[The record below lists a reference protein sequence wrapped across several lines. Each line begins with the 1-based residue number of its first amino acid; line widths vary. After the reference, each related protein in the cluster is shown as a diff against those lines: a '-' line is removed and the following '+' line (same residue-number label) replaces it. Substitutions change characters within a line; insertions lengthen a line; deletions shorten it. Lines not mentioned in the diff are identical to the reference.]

1 MSELF
6 KPYRLAFMSPEGG
19 EAPGGDGATADT
31 VDAGAERPD
40 ESAPLTDEQVL
51 ARVESA
57 MKLSFQKPE
66 IKIGGEI
73 FKPKSFFPGL
83 MLTYQKG
90 FEAAQ
95 TQNPFPELKSPEE
108 FQKAWE
114 AMAQRFLGN
123 LEVGATT
130 DAAADATARGAT
142 VAVGEAATVSGA
154 AGTAEAVDAAAVAS
168 GSVSDPRVAATVSET
183 AVAPET
189 PENAATPEK
198 AETTL
203 VDTLKEKKADILK
216 VIDAHTEYTPKNHD
230 WVAINAEMMKAI
242 NGPEGKGD
250 DKSVMDF
257 VKNMQEMLKV
267 ESDGKIGPITME
279 ALKNYLNGV
288 TDSVENAPDKFVKI
302 EFTDAEYGEMTRLFN
317 EGKLGDPFTLE
328 DVKKMSISVDKKMS
342 LKASYNGEDSKKV
355 VETFNAKLTEKEYP
369 PIGMY
374 IQSTDSYKKAYAEAS
389 SPVKASTDPAVDAP
403 SGKIQSAPSQGPVM
417 TPAPESATGN
427 DSEPTQSPS
436 PASNGDVVAG
446 QPAQAAQGVDQSKD
460 VTAQAPK
467 DAQVAQGAP
476 AVTDTAPEKADPAKR
491 KAEILGEKGKN
502 WTFTG
507 DSTIGKIDRSKA
519 DDLLASKMAEQGY
532 GQNTKVKIEAYNTR
546 PNGYQQLYEVYI
558 TIGTYKYIG
567 RTDARVNKD
576 PTIAFAEAVKLIK
589 TSDEEQAEV
598 ARKAAAK
605 KAAEEAKKP
614 DGPELAVTSGP
625 APSPD
630 AQKASPGVDANV
642 DANAAAN
649 PDVQTQKPKPAP
661 AETVSAPEAIVQAE
675 WTFEGNIG
683 NQLEQANAKEEL
695 GKLLYQ
701 KGYRTIK
708 NIVITA
714 NEVDENRTETPGK
727 EYIVKIKLDG
737 QEFEGTAF
745 DLTTA
750 FKIAAMTKIP
760 EINTDGSP
768 QPGDAPPVQ
777 QATQEAAVATEAVN
791 EGVEGGWRSASVGA
805 RDSQNRMYTTM
816 IKDGAVAYW
825 SPYNNLVYSR
835 EGDVI
840 GFKGEDKKLHFHTPS
855 DGWAGMDLSNV
866 GRIANTLEGTGTIP
880 DFSTFKT
887 PETKVKPINETKAA
901 RPAEANEFNQK
912 TFDAVLNKINSL
924 SFFDTA
930 DLKADPQSKERLS
943 RAIIDKGYD
952 ENTEI
957 IMSSRTYEDKSI
969 THHVV
974 EMTLDGVEYKGVGLD
989 VKSALGQL
997 IKEIGEREKVT
1008 PLSESDRQTINVIEY
1023 KLVFPENAKGLDT
1036 PVARAQLARKIFDQ
1050 KYGADATISIG
1061 VADLNMGT
1069 GAGTGTKVTIQING
1083 TSYEGV
1089 SPKKYDANGVK
1100 AFKNAI
1106 SNIKKRAT

>member
-625 APSPD
+625 APSAD
-630 AQKASPGVDANV
+630 GQNASPGVDANV
-642 DANAAAN
+642 DANADAN
-649 PDVQTQKPKPAP
+649 ARRPEPAP
-661 AETVSAPEAIVQAE
+661 GETVSAPVPVVNATPEPGGEPQEEPHQA
-675 WTFEGNIG
+675 
-683 NQLEQANAKEEL
+683 
-695 GKLLYQ
+695 
-701 KGYRTIK
+701 
-708 NIVITA
+708 
-714 NEVDENRTETPGK
+714 
-727 EYIVKIKLDG
+727 
-737 QEFEGTAF
+737 
-745 DLTTA
+745 
-750 FKIAAMTKIP
+750 
-760 EINTDGSP
+760 S
-768 QPGDAPPVQ
+768 
-777 QATQEAAVATEAVN
+777 
-791 EGVEGGWRSASVGA
+791 EGVGG
-805 RDSQNRMYTTM
+805 
-816 IKDGAVAYW
+816 
-825 SPYNNLVYSR
+825 
-835 EGDVI
+835 
-840 GFKGEDKKLHFHTPS
+840 
-855 DGWAGMDLSNV
+855 
-866 GRIANTLEGTGTIP
+866 
-880 DFSTFKT
+880 
-887 PETKVKPINETKAA
+887 ETRTQRAAEAA
-901 RPAEANEFNQK
+901 RPVEADEFNQK
-912 TFDAVLNKINSL
+912 TFDAVLKKINNL
-924 SFFDTA
+924 PFFDTT

-957 IMSSRTYEDKSI
+957 IMSSRTYEDNS
-969 THHVV
+969 TTYHVV
-974 EMTLDGVEYKGVGLD
+974 EMTLDGVEYKATGPNAKG
-989 VKSALGQL
+989 ALGQL
-997 IKEIGEREKVT
+997 IKEIGKGEKVT
-1008 PLSESDRQTINVIEY
+1008 PLSESDRQTINVIKN
-1023 KLVFPENAKGLDT
+1023 KLAFPENAKDLDT

-1061 VADLNMGT
+1061 MVDFDMGT
-1069 GAGTGTKVTIQING
+1069 GPKTATKVAIQING
-1083 TSYEGV
+1083 ASYEGT
-1089 SPKKYDANGVK
+1089 SAKQYDATGVK
-1100 AFKNAI
+1100 AFSNAI
-1106 SNIKKRAT
+1106 SNIKRQGA

>member
-6 KPYRLAFMSPEGG
+6 KPYRLVFMSPEGG
-19 EAPGGDGATADT
+19 ETPGGDDSAADT
-31 VDAGAERPD
+31 VDTGAERPD

-57 MKLSFQKPE
+57 MKLSFQNPE
-66 IKIGGEI
+66 IKIGDEI

-95 TQNPFPELKSPEE
+95 AQNPFPDLKSPEE

-114 AMAQRFLGN
+114 AMAQRFSGN
-123 LEVGATT
+123 LEGGATT

-183 AVAPET
+183 AVAPE
-189 PENAATPEK
+189 NAATPEK

-216 VIDAHTEYTPKNHD
+216 VIDAHSEYKKHD

-302 EFTDAEYGEMTRLFN
+302 EFTDAEYDKMTRLLN
-317 EGKLGDPFTLE
+317 EGKSGDSFTLE

-342 LKASYNGEDSKKV
+342 LKASYDGEDSKKV
-355 VETFNAKLTEKEYP
+355 VETFHAKLTEKEYP

-374 IQSTDSYKKAYAEAS
+374 IQDTASYKKAYAEAS
-389 SPVKASTDPAVDAP
+389 SPENAPTDPAVDAP
-403 SGKIQSAPSQGPVM
+403 SGQIQSAPSQGPVM

-446 QPAQAAQGVDQSKD
+446 QPAQAAQGVDQS
-460 VTAQAPK
+460 K

-614 DGPELAVTSGP
+614 DGPELPITSKP
-625 APSPD
+625 APNPD
-630 AQKASPGVDANV
+630 AQKAPLEADAK
-642 DANAAAN
+642 AAAN
-649 PDVQTQKPKPAP
+649 PDVQTQKPKPVP
-661 AETVSAPEAIVQAE
+661 AETVSASEAIVQAE

-714 NEVDENRTETPGK
+714 NEVDENRTGTPGK
-727 EYIVKIKLDG
+727 EYVVKIKLDG

-745 DLTTA
+745 DLATA
-750 FKIAAMTKIP
+750 FKIAAVTQIP
-760 EINTDGSP
+760 KINTEGSP

-777 QATQEAAVATEAVN
+777 QETQEAAVATEAVN

-912 TFDAVLNKINSL
+912 TFDAVLKKINSL

-930 DLKADPQSKERLS
+930 DLKADPQSKEKLS

-957 IMSSRTYEDKSI
+957 IMSSRTYEDSSI
-969 THHVV
+969 TYHVV
-974 EMTLDGVEYKGVGLD
+974 EMTLDGVEYKATGLNA
-989 VKSALGQL
+989 KGALGQL
-997 IKEIGEREKVT
+997 ITGMEKIKKVT
-1008 PLSESDRQTINVIEY
+1008 PLSESDRQTINVIKD
-1023 KLVFPENAKGLDT
+1023 KLVFPKNAKGLDT
-1036 PVARAQLARKIFDQ
+1036 PVVRAQLARKIFDQ
-1050 KYGADATISIG
+1050 KYTTDANISIG
-1061 VADLNMGT
+1061 VADFNVGT

-1089 SPKKYDANGVK
+1089 SPKKYDANGVT
-1100 AFKNAI
+1100 AFKTAI
-1106 SNIKKRAT
+1106 SNINKQTT

>member
-19 EAPGGDGATADT
+19 ETPGGDAAAADM

-40 ESAPLTDEQVL
+40 ESTPLTDEQVF

-66 IKIGGEI
+66 IKIGDGI

-302 EFTDAEYGEMTRLFN
+302 EFTDAEYSEMTRLLN
-317 EGKLGDPFTLE
+317 EGKSGDPFTLE
-328 DVKKMSISVDKKMS
+328 DVKKMSISVDKKIS
-342 LKASYNGEDSKKV
+342 LKASYDGEDSKKV
-355 VETFNAKLTEKEYP
+355 VETFHAKLTEKEYP

-374 IQSTDSYKKAYAEAS
+374 IQGTASYKKAYAEAS
-389 SPVKASTDPAVDAP
+389 SPENAPTDPAVDAP
-403 SGKIQSAPSQGPVM
+403 SGQIQSAPSQGPA
-417 TPAPESATGN
+417 PAP
-427 DSEPTQSPS
+427 DPS
-436 PASNGDVVAG
+436 PAPSGDVVTG
-446 QPAQAAQGVDQSKD
+446 QPAQGAQVADQSKD
-460 VTAQAPK
+460 SQAT
-467 DAQVAQGAP
+467 QGAP
-476 AVTDTAPEKADPAKR
+476 AAEEKVPAQINTAER
-491 KAEILGEKGKN
+491 KEEILGERGKN

-532 GQNTKVKIEAYNTR
+532 SQNMKVKIEAYNTR
-546 PNGYQQLYEVYI
+546 PNGYQQLYEVHI

-567 RTDARVNKD
+567 KTDARVNKD
-576 PTIAFAEAVKLIK
+576 PNIAFAEAVKLIK

-614 DGPELAVTSGP
+614 DGPELAVTSDP

-630 AQKASPGVDANV
+630 AQKASPPAEA
-642 DANAAAN
+642 DANANAN
-649 PDVQTQKPKPAP
+649 ANKDAKAQNPEPTPG
-661 AETVSAPEAIVQAE
+661 ETASAPETVVQAE

-683 NQLEQANAKEEL
+683 AKLEQMNAKERL
-695 GKLLYQ
+695 GEFLY
-701 KGYRTIK
+701 KTGYRKIE
-708 NIVITA
+708 NIVIMA
-714 NEVDENRTETPGK
+714 NEVDENRTGTPGK
-727 EYIVKIKLDG
+727 EYVVKIKLDG
-737 QEFEGTAF
+737 QEFAGVAL
-745 DLTTA
+745 DLATA
-750 FKIAAMTKIP
+750 FKIAAIKIP
-760 EINTDGSP
+760 KINIDDSP
-768 QPGDAPPVQ
+768 QPAPVVDGVPKSSDAPPPVQ
-777 QATQEAAVATEAVN
+777 QVAQEIPVA
-791 EGVEGGWRSASVGA
+791 
-805 RDSQNRMYTTM
+805 
-816 IKDGAVAYW
+816 
-825 SPYNNLVYSR
+825 
-835 EGDVI
+835 
-840 GFKGEDKKLHFHTPS
+840 
-855 DGWAGMDLSNV
+855 
-866 GRIANTLEGTGTIP
+866 
-880 DFSTFKT
+880 
-887 PETKVKPINETKAA
+887 TKAA
-901 RPAEANEFNQK
+901 RPAEANKFNQE
-912 TFDAVLNKINSL
+912 TFDAVLKKINSL
-924 SFFDTA
+924 PFFDTT

-957 IMSSRTYEDKSI
+957 IMSSRTYEDNA
-969 THHVV
+969 TTYHVV
-974 EMTLDGVEYKGVGLD
+974 EMTLDGVEYKATGLNA
-989 VKSALGQL
+989 KGALGQL
-997 IKEIGEREKVT
+997 IKEIEKGEKVT
-1008 PLSESDRQTINVIEY
+1008 PLSERDRSTIDAINKKIT
-1023 KLVFPENAKGLDT
+1023 FSENTKVLDT

-1061 VADLNMGT
+1061 MVDFDMGT
-1069 GAGTGTKVTIQING
+1069 GPKTATKVAIQING
-1083 TSYEGV
+1083 ASYEGT
-1089 SPKKYDANGVK
+1089 SAKQYDATGVT
-1100 AFKNAI
+1100 AFSNAI
-1106 SNIKKRAT
+1106 SNIKRQGA